1 MFKKTIYLII
11 ILATLI
17 SCNKKKLELPL
28 IPVGGI
34 SNITNHS
41 EIWVFY
47 NVEKEKN
54 KANINKNNII
64 STTNWII
71 NIDKKLQM
79 KEVVPAIQLIK
90 AKREKKTP
98 HSAEGVSDYLS
109 YANNKDKNISL
120 FKIDSIQ
127 YLSLDKISSDDL
139 AIHYKSDNNII
150 FREKNISINN
160 KEILIDSLKL
170 ENFTIINSKRV
181 HVFFEE
187 NITYQSYLEKRVKLS
202 QIAKGKIIVDGTEY
216 MLINR

>member
-1 MFKKTIYLII
+1 MFKKLIFLLII
-11 ILATLI
+11 LTLLI
-17 SCNKKKLELPL
+17 SCNKKSLELPL
-28 IPVGGI
+28 ISIEGV

-47 NVEKEKN
+47 DVEKEKN

-79 KEVVPAIQLIK
+79 SEVVPALQMIK

-98 HSAEGVSDYLS
+98 HSAEGMSDYLS

-127 YLSLDKISSDDL
+127 FLSLDKMSSDDL
-139 AIHYKSDNNII
+139 AQHYQADNNII
-150 FREKNISINN
+150 FREKNISVNN
-160 KEILIDSLKL
+160 KEISIDSLKS
-170 ENFTIINSKRV
+170 ENFNIKNSQRV

-202 QIAKGKIIVDGTEY
+202 KIVKGKIIVDETEY